1 MASLAKFLKPISS
14 KHKEGTRNE
23 WRWDWLDQKVNDVR
37 VGDVFRK
44 LDDKGYLFCV
54 PCGKKMSYANRG
66 LIALKTHMARK
77 AHIKNTSAVKDN
89 ATNGFIGSFGPL
101 IS

>member
-1 MASLAKFLKPISS
+1 MASLAKFLKPISSS

-44 LDDKGYLFCV
+44 LDDKGYAFCV
-54 PCGKKMSYANRG
+54 PCGKKMSYANRRRPPWIPPQCQQQKQG
-66 LIALKTHMARK
+66 MNHQMLVFSYAQSQPQK
-77 AHIKNTSAVKDN
+77 
-89 ATNGFIGSFGPL
+89 G
-101 IS
+101 